1 MTALGYQCLV
11 EHENNL
17 VKELL
22 QRLFKALENELVIRV
37 IVCLLHNGPVS
48 FRSLGRKLHV
58 NYKRLDKVLKALV
71 NLGIVEVYVVSVSQT
86 KKYKFYSVN
95 EKYAKVLKD
104 II

>member
-1 MTALGYQCLV
+1 ME

-17 VKELL
+17 MKELL
-22 QRLFKALENELVIRV
+22 RKLFKVLENELAFRV
-37 IVCLLHNGPVS
+37 IACLLHNGPVS

-58 NYKRLDKVLKALV
+58 NYKRLDKVLKDLV
-71 NLGIVEVYVVSVSQT
+71 NMGIVEVYVVSVSPD

-104 II
+104 VI